1 MIACKKCGR
10 PVNLTIAGMLI
21 DECWGC
27 MSAKEKDEIIDF
39 NTKGVKKKQ
48 GEKCDG

>member
-10 PVNLTIAGMLI
+10 PANLTIAGMPLN
-21 DECWGC
+21 ECWGC
-27 MSAKEKDEIIDF
+27 MSDKEKNEILDF
-39 NTKGVKKKQ
+39 NVKSVKKKQ